1 MGEHTSIYSKW
12 WGVPM
17 REGAP
22 CVGEGCTKWRE
33 RLTKCWRV
41 GCHLST
47 HYQYLPS
54 SRFERMW
61 GAPPLKRL
69 AAHIGMRHLSRGA
82 HPFICT
88 CSKLMAYTINYAFDP
103 SFIILG
109 APPCLLGFYFISNM
123 SPHVSL
129 ICALADFLWFYL
141 TFLGFLE

>member
-1 MGEHTSIYSKW
+1 
-12 WGVPM
+12 M

-22 CVGEGCTKWRE
+22 CVGEGRTKWRE

-47 HYQYLPS
+47 HYQYLLS

-88 CSKLMAYTINYAFDP
+88 CSKLMAYAIKYAFDA
-103 SFIILG
+103 SSIIQM
-109 APPCLLGFYFISNM
+109 APPCLLSFYFNSNM
-123 SPHVSL
+123 SPHVPLFLPLL
-129 ICALADFLWFYL
+129 IFIDLI
-141 TFLGFLE
+141 